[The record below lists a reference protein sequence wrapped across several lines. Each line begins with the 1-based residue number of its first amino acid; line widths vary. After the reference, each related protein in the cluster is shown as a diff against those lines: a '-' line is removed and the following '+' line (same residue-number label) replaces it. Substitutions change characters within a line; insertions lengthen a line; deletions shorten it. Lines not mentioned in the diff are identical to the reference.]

1 MTRTVSR
8 PHSEY
13 QDTMDAEHLNQIG
26 TQIEDLRSRT
36 AELRGYL

>member
-8 PHSEY
+8 LYPEY